1 MSSVASAK
9 SIPSAPKDKPEF
21 TVSYGF
27 FGVPPQENAEAPNH
41 SVDAIKEQNLVSK
54 FAIERDYLDKTF
66 NEIESEKIADENME
80 ATLTKIAYD
89 ERNSYVMQYLQ
100 KI

>member
-1 MSSVASAK
+1 MSSAASAK

-27 FGVPPQENAEAPNH
+27 FGVPPHENAKAPNQ
-41 SVDAIKEQNLVSK
+41 SVDTIEEPNLDSK

-66 NEIESEKIADENME
+66 NEIESEKIDDENME
-80 ATLTKIAYD
+80 ASLTKIAYD
-89 ERNSYVMQYLQ
+89 ERNSYVM
-100 KI
+100 